1 MNKQMIIHILNSI
14 TLNNRNLRIWSHL
27 LKKSLIENFIF
38 YAVCVPNVSLTW
50 SKIYHLPQMRL
61 LECYDSA
68 EN

>member
-38 YAVCVPNVSLTW
+38 YAVYGLVVSMYFIILNMC
-50 SKIYHLPQMRL
+50 L
-61 LECYDSA
+61 
-68 EN
+68 